1 MIRQRSGENEGSI
14 GMRLGKHL
22 FYAGT
27 AGAVLSGMFLDGG
40 LWGVA
45 LISMII
51 CTILAVIGYK
61 TMDIDEV
68 LDDLEPTV
76 IKQTKE
82 MNREATFQNWIKTTE
97 MP

>member
-14 GMRLGKHL
+14 SMRLGKYV
-22 FYAGT
+22 FYVGT
-27 AGAVLSGMFLDGG
+27 AGAVLSGMFLDGR
-40 LWGVA
+40 LWGAA
-45 LISMII
+45 LISVII

-76 IKQTKE
+76 VKQAKE
-82 MNREATFQNWIKTTE
+82 ENREKTFRNWIQGTQ